1 MNSSIIHIIFIATF
15 YALYILYYFRSIYL
29 CDYCITEEHLW
40 KINIYIMDEYV
51 HEYILSQ
58 ECLPV
63 IIIAKALILIS
74 YYY

>member
-1 MNSSIIHIIFIATF
+1 M
-15 YALYILYYFRSIYL
+15 
-29 CDYCITEEHLW
+29 TEEHLW
-40 KINIYIMDEYV
+40 KINIYIMDEYL